1 MSVALEEWQGPSSL
15 ALDEIELLYWQVE
28 FVAAGE
34 PTLTEQINHHYVTLL
49 VAHFQR
55 YCRAVHVEATRAL
68 AASVLDL
75 GFASVIRQM
84 FAQRRLLDRGN
95 PTPTALGSDFGRFG
109 LRLWQ
114 ALEKGDR
121 RTRTR
126 KEKLERL
133 CEWRN
138 GITHGDL
145 PRKRAAGLLV
155 PAVLTLETCR
165 DWRAALGGL
174 AISIDKAV
182 AARCRTLGC
191 PEPWW

>member
-1 MSVALEEWQGPSSL
+1 MSVALEEWRGPSSL
-15 ALDEIELLYWQVE
+15 ALDEIELLHWQVE
-28 FVAAGE
+28 CIGAGE
-34 PTLTEQINHHYVTLL
+34 PALTEQINHHYVTLL

-55 YCRAVHVEATRAL
+55 YCRAVHAEAAHILASGVPDPELAELVEGL
-68 AASVLDL
+68 LD
-75 GFASVIRQM
+75 
-84 FAQRRLLDRGN
+84 QRRLLDRGN
-95 PTPTALGSDFGRFG
+95 PTPTALGGDFGRFG

-114 ALEKGDR
+114 ELEAGDR